1 MTNTPHTNP
10 EPSPAPA
17 ATETRRRFLGKLAA
31 ATAALTATRF
41 VPGGLAGAA
50 GATANP
56 WTKGMALDIQF
67 TVATQSGGM
76 VKRPFVAVW
85 IEDDS
90 GKTVRNLT
98 VWVQQNRMN
107 PRWLAEL
114 RRWTRDNSSLLTSIS
129 SATRNPGTYAV
140 AWDGK
145 NDKGVQLSQ
154 GDYYVCVEAA
164 REHGPYSLVREKV
177 SIGST
182 SFKKTLSANNDIEA
196 ANVSF
201 GKA

>member
-1 MTNTPHTNP
+1 MPNNDTRN
-10 EPSPAPA
+10 
-17 ATETRRRFLGKLAA
+17 ETRRSFLNKLGLSA
-31 ATAALTATRF
+31 AALTASRLL
-41 VPGGLAGAA
+41 PGGLAGAA
-50 GATANP
+50 ASTGKS

-67 TVATQSGGM
+67 TVATQASGR
-76 VKRPFVAVW
+76 VKRPYVAVW
-85 IEDDS
+85 IEDAS
-90 GKTVRNLT
+90 GKTVRNLV
-98 VWVQQNRMN
+98 VWVQQNRRN

-114 RRWTRDNSSLLTSIS
+114 RRWTRENSGLLDTVS

-145 NDKGVQLSQ
+145 NDKGTALPQ

-182 SFKKTLSANNDIEA
+182 SFKKTLTADNDIEA
-196 ANVSF
+196 AHVSF
-201 GKA
+201 NKA